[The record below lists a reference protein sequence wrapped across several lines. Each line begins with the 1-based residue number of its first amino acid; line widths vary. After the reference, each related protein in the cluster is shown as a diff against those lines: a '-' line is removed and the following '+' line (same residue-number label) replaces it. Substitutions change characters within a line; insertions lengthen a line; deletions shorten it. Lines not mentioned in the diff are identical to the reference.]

1 MDLYKAKWSDKET
14 DHPDLEVDALLDLAQ
29 RYLPKYYL
37 QGHYRSRHL
46 ELIEFSNIHFY
57 NNKLQMLPDIS
68 SINSSKAPITY
79 LQVKGIWDK
88 NTNLIEAEKVVEMT
102 AQLRRNEPE
111 KNIGII
117 TFNSSQ
123 KELIQ
128 ELLESRMGDLS
139 YRDVFIKNIENI
151 QGDERD
157 IIIFSVAYAPD
168 QTGLLQMKFGSLND
182 LGGENRLNVAIT
194 RAKEKII
201 LVTSIHPD
209 QLNTSKSKNKGPK
222 LLQSYSE
229 IRLRCQY
236 KKMEPC

>member
-1 MDLYKAKWSDKET
+1 
-14 DHPDLEVDALLDLAQ
+14 
-29 RYLPKYYL
+29 
-37 QGHYRSRHL
+37 
-46 ELIEFSNIHFY
+46 
-57 NNKLQMLPDIS
+57 
-68 SINSSKAPITY
+68 
-79 LQVKGIWDK
+79 
-88 NTNLIEAEKVVEMT
+88 VVEMT

-117 TFNSSQ
+117 TFNSPQ

-182 LGGENRLNVAIT
+182 VGGENRLNVAIT
-194 RAKEKII
+194 RAK
-201 LVTSIHPD
+201 
-209 QLNTSKSKNKGPK
+209 
-222 LLQSYSE
+222 
-229 IRLRCQY
+229 
-236 KKMEPC
+236 

>member
-1 MDLYKAKWSDKET
+1 M
-14 DHPDLEVDALLDLAQ
+14 
-29 RYLPKYYL
+29 
-37 QGHYRSRHL
+37 
-46 ELIEFSNIHFY
+46 
-57 NNKLQMLPDIS
+57 
-68 SINSSKAPITY
+68 
-79 LQVKGIWDK
+79 
-88 NTNLIEAEKVVEMT
+88 
-102 AQLRRNEPE
+102 RRNEPE

-117 TFNSSQ
+117 TFNSPQ

-182 LGGENRLNVAIT
+182 VGGENRLNVAIT

-209 QLNTSKSKNKGPK
+209 QLNTSKSKIKVQNYFN
-222 LLQSYSE
+222 LT
-229 IRLRCQY
+229 
-236 KKMEPC
+236 